1 MKKTK
6 TPLLPPPRELK
17 EEMEIKAKGKD
28 SISSEKANVLVTDE
42 ENLVTPR
49 DDVVRI
55 IKLNKTEF

>member
-1 MKKTK
+1 
-6 TPLLPPPRELK
+6 LPPPRELK